1 MQILD
6 HPLIHRVLLIIQ
18 RELLRK
24 RKRSENVL
32 MLQSAVQ
39 LNVQRNGSMSIEP
52 TYTKTPVISLTHLN
66 YKMWETR
73 LINDN
78 ANNGKQVVT

>member
-1 MQILD
+1 MQILG

-18 RELLRK
+18 RERLRK
-24 RKRSENVL
+24 RKRSENVS

-39 LNVQRNGSMSIEP
+39 LNVQRNGSMSIKP
-52 TYTKTPVISLTHLN
+52 TYTKMPVISLAHLN